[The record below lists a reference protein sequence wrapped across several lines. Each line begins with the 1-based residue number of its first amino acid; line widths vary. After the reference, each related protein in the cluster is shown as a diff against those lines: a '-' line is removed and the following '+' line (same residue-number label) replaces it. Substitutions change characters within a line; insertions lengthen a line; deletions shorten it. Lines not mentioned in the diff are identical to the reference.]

1 MFSFPSK
8 PKIIEKKGENFA
20 IFEVAE
26 LYPGYGTTI
35 GNSLRRVLLSSIPG
49 ASITQIKIKG
59 IQHEFSTIPGVLE
72 DVILIILNLKK
83 LRFKLF
89 SDEPQTAI
97 LKAKGEKEVKAA
109 DFKLPSQVEI
119 VNKDAHIATLT
130 DKKADLEI
138 EARIEKG
145 IGYEPVERRKKEKLP
160 IGFIAIDAIFSPI
173 KRVSY
178 SVENMRVGERTDF
191 DRLKIEIETD
201 GSITPEEAFSYGSEI
216 LVKHFSLLTDAF
228 KKEEK
233 VSKEIESQKTKGES
247 TKLSSK
253 DIEDKGQDKVED
265 LKISSR
271 IIGVLVNNNI
281 KTLKDILKKKEDDLL
296 SLEGMGKKGVEEIKK
311 ALKKLGLQLK

>member
-201 GSITPEEAFSYGSEI
+201 GSKNAYVVFVKYTAWKSVKRVHARLIREMEKKFPKHHIEDLSGRWGFYEKICCCCCDSFGCAFC
-216 LVKHFSLLTDAF
+216 LW
-228 KKEEK
+228 
-233 VSKEIESQKTKGES
+233 
-247 TKLSSK
+247 SSK
-253 DIEDKGQDKVED
+253 GWVHIRRA
-265 LKISSR
+265 SR
-271 IIGVLVNNNI
+271 
-281 KTLKDILKKKEDDLL
+281 
-296 SLEGMGKKGVEEIKK
+296 
-311 ALKKLGLQLK
+311 